1 MIPWLFYPYRDAL
14 PGLSVFRY
22 ITFRAAMAAATAM
35 ILSLIFGPWLIRTL
49 TRLKLGQHILTD
61 SPETHQVKAGTPT
74 MGGLLIVG
82 TILVSTLLWCELRS
96 GVIWVALVSLVGFCA
111 VGAFDDTRKLLRK
124 QNLGLRS
131 WQKMALLTL
140 ITLLVSWLVLHYN
153 LRGAQTS
160 QLSVPF
166 FKKFRPDVGIFLVPW
181 IWLVVVG
188 TSNAV
193 NLTDGLD
200 GLAIGGTLIVATT
213 FAILAYVAGH
223 AKIAAYLM
231 VPHVPGGGELAVF
244 LGAMAGASLGFLWYN
259 AHPAEVFMGDTG
271 SLALGGAL
279 GTAAIMIKQEL
290 LLVIAGG
297 LFVLE
302 AVSVILQVGSFKLR
316 GGKRIFR
323 MAPFHHH
330 MELGGLKETKVVIRL
345 WITAIVCSML
355 ALSSLKLR

>member
-1 MIPWLFYPYRDAL
+1 M
-14 PGLSVFRY
+14 
-22 ITFRAAMAAATAM
+22 ATA
-35 ILSLIFGPWLIRTL
+35 LISVYDKT
-49 TRLKLGQHILTD
+49 
-61 SPETHQVKAGTPT
+61 
-74 MGGLLIVG
+74 GLLPLAKG
-82 TILVSTLLWCELRS
+82 LVELGWDLL
-96 GVIWVALVSLVGFCA
+96 A
-111 VGAFDDTRKLLRK
+111 T
-124 QNLGLRS
+124 
-131 WQKMALLTL
+131 
-140 ITLLVSWLVLHYN
+140 
-153 LRGAQTS
+153 
-160 QLSVPF
+160 
-166 FKKFRPDVGIFLVPW
+166 
-181 IWLVVVG
+181 
-188 TSNAV
+188 
-193 NLTDGLD
+193 
-200 GLAIGGTLIVATT
+200 GGTLIVATT

-223 AKIAAYLM
+223 AKIAGYLM

-244 LGAMAGASLGFLWYN
+244 LGAMAGAALGFLWYN